1 MVDSISPFGG
11 VFTVSALLVVF
22 RVSFL
27 IGDLAVS
34 VFTGK
39 VPVGARSG
47 FSTWPKVFVIKQAR
61 DIKEMNM
68 NRNTIN
74 AVSDLIFRSLAFREK
89 FTTLHKVIANTSDI
103 GKTVNNIKIK
113 LILIAITLLNFSGKI
128 PPADTKVDVI
138 VIDAGHGGHD
148 PGTSGKS
155 LKEKDVALKIALK
168 LGAYI
173 EKNIPDVKV
182 IYTRKKDVYLSLDER
197 AEIANKNKA
206 DLFICIHANSLP
218 GAPAQGTET
227 FVMGLHKDNSNF
239 EVAKRENSVILMDE
253 NYQERYEGFD
263 PKSPE
268 SYILFA
274 LNQSAYQENSLRFAA
289 KIESQFKIKAGRNS
303 RGVKQAGFMVLWKTT
318 MPSVLIETGFL
329 SNSSEEIFLG
339 SDHGQDLIAS
349 GIYRAFKEYKAEIE
363 SIN

>member
-1 MVDSISPFGG
+1 M
-11 VFTVSALLVVF
+11 
-22 RVSFL
+22 
-27 IGDLAVS
+27 
-34 VFTGK
+34 K
-39 VPVGARSG
+39 
-47 FSTWPKVFVIKQAR
+47 
-61 DIKEMNM
+61 
-68 NRNTIN
+68 RNTVN
-74 AVSDLIFRSLAFREK
+74 TGSDLNFRGLAFSEK

-103 GKTVNNIKIK
+103 RKTVTNIRFK
-113 LILIAITLLNFSGKI
+113 LILITITLLNFSGKS
-128 PPADTKVDVI
+128 PAPETKVDVI

-148 PGTSGKS
+148 PGTSGQS

-168 LGAYI
+168 VGTYI
-173 EKNIPDVKV
+173 EKNIPDVRV
-182 IYTRKKDVYLSLDER
+182 IYTRKNDRYLSLDER

-218 GAPAQGTET
+218 GAPAHGTET
-227 FVMGLHKDNSNF
+227 YVMGLHKDKSNF

-253 NYQERYEGFD
+253 NYEERYEGFD
-263 PKSPE
+263 PSSPE

-274 LNQSAYQENSLRFAA
+274 INQSAYQENSLRFAA
-289 KIESQFKIKAGRNS
+289 KVESQFKTRVGRSS

-329 SNSSEEIFLG
+329 SNMNEEKYLG
-339 SDHGQDLIAS
+339 SENGQDLIAS

>member
-1 MVDSISPFGG
+1 M
-11 VFTVSALLVVF
+11 
-22 RVSFL
+22 
-27 IGDLAVS
+27 
-34 VFTGK
+34 K
-39 VPVGARSG
+39 
-47 FSTWPKVFVIKQAR
+47 
-61 DIKEMNM
+61 
-68 NRNTIN
+68 RNTVN
-74 AVSDLIFRSLAFREK
+74 AVSDLIFRSLAFSEK

-103 GKTVNNIKIK
+103 GKTVKNIKIK
-113 LILIAITLLNFSGKI
+113 LVLIAITLLNFSGTV
-128 PPADTKVDVI
+128 PPPESKVDVI

-173 EKNIPDVKV
+173 EKNVTDVKV
-182 IYTRKKDVYLSLDER
+182 IYTRKTDRYLSLDER

-218 GAPAQGTET
+218 GAPAKGTET
-227 FVMGLHKDNSNF
+227 YVMGLHKDNSNF

-253 NYQERYEGFD
+253 NYEERYEGFD

-274 LNQSAYQENSLRFAA
+274 LNQSAYQESSLRFAA
-289 KIESQFKIKAGRNS
+289 KIENQFKTKAGRSS

-329 SNSSEEIFLG
+329 SNALEEKFLG
-339 SDHGQDLIAS
+339 SDSGQDLIAS
-349 GIYRAFKEYKAEIE
+349 GIYRAFKEYKVEIE